1 MSSMTSLFPV
11 QGSWPCALGDAT
23 TKRHGLIVYPSTRA
37 HSPGIHSI
45 WPEAISSRSAAGTT
59 FCQRRAKGRE
69 GSEGQRRAKG
79 REGSE
84 GQRRAKV
91 REGSEGAD
99 LQHEG
104 SANNSVGLQLCYR
117 RQQLGVGGYACLCLY
132 RIVAVC
138 ARARAR
144 VCVCVRVSDPV

>member
-59 FCQRRAKGRE
+59 FC
-69 GSEGQRRAKG
+69 QRRAKG